1 MVGDLVGGRYRIIR
15 VLGSGG
21 FGETYLATDMDR
33 PGSPICVVKRL
44 RSSSN
49 DTEMVKLATRLFASE
64 AETLEK
70 LGKHPQ
76 IPHLLAYLTNNEQ
89 FYIVQEF
96 IEGHTLADEL
106 RRSIVKSEV
115 EVVQLL
121 REVLDILAFV
131 HDQGVIHRDIK
142 PDNLIR
148 RTSDKSLVL
157 IDFGAIKEVIG
168 QHTSSLQLGQE
179 TLTIAIGTNGYA
191 PTEQLGGRPRFS
203 SDLFALGM
211 IAIQALTGSSPQDL
225 EEDIE
230 SGEIRWLDK
239 ANISPPLQE
248 IVSKMVRY
256 HFRDRYQS
264 AVDAL
269 QDLNRAFPIPGDAI
283 SMLSSPPPPATSATT
298 ISRSPFSLGK
308 EIYKSP
314 NADLTYQKPT
324 NRKPFYTVLTVLSQV
339 LQGWASKTAATTT
352 TTQEQPPTCH
362 RDTAGRILIRR
373 EQSQRFQELF
383 ATSLITSGP
392 VVFHV
397 YGMGGVGKSTL
408 LQDLA
413 QQHAEQAS
421 FATLAFDLS
430 LGVES
435 PLELMAT
442 LYDTVL
448 TATKPGFWQQEVL
461 PGPDPFLSLYERYQ
475 ETLYAL
481 ETQPAVPGDQV
492 TDVQINS
499 INRWAKWSVKVF
511 NQLIPLPSLPAE
523 TLEQLTDASIE
534 ASTFLLTE
542 KDRWQRFLQ
551 QHRATRQQRGL
562 QQLMIDP
569 LPLLT
574 KAFVEALIHKAK
586 KRPLVLVLDTYE
598 RASPEINNWCWRYLL
613 ANTDLRRHPIRLVIA
628 SRHRLSRIEGWRRLQ
643 QNLQLVHETH
653 LGRLDEKQTHLYL
666 SQINVH
672 QPQQLQLAFHQT
684 KGLPYFLNWIR
695 EQIEQGIEVDF
706 SQGTD
711 EIAKVLL
718 QGLEPHQKRLV
729 QLAACCRWFNRPLLQ
744 YLLEAQN
751 PPIDF
756 DRAVDAHLNCF
767 DWLIQ
772 RDFVKVSHYRFH
784 LEDVAR
790 DTFRLSLWQDSPH
803 LFRQTHGLLA
813 QYFKNEAARRVDDD
827 TSIKEKINH
836 PEWRTYTT
844 EVFYHQ
850 SFSQEG
856 HQQVFTD
863 LLAEDMFQK
872 SEIVQ
877 TVVTAINA
885 EASIEHHPLLAHE
898 AKTFWTT
905 IQPNPEVSA

>member
-1 MVGDLVGGRYRIIR
+1 MVSEFVGGRYKIIR
-15 VLGSGG
+15 VLGQGG
-21 FGETYLATDMDR
+21 FGKTYLAADQHR
-33 PGSPICVVKRL
+33 PTTPVCVVKQL
-44 RSSSN
+44 RAPSN
-49 DTEMVKLATRLFASE
+49 DTKMVALANRLFARE

-70 LGKHPQ
+70 LGNHPQ
-76 IPHLLAYLTNNEQ
+76 IPLLLAYFIDNQQ

-96 IEGHTLADEL
+96 IEGNTLADEL
-106 RRSIVKSEV
+106 HPSTVKSEA
-115 EVVQLL
+115 EVVHLL

-131 HDQGVIHRDIK
+131 HGQGVIHRDLK

-157 IDFGAIKEVIG
+157 IDFGATKELPG
-168 QHTSSLQLGQE
+168 QLASSLQPGQE
-179 TLTIAIGTNGYA
+179 PFTIAIGTTGYA
-191 PTEQLGGRPRFS
+191 PVEQLRGRPRFS

-225 EEDIE
+225 EEDAE
-230 SGEIRWLDK
+230 SGETLWLDK

-248 IVSKMVRY
+248 IVNKMVRY

-264 AVDAL
+264 SADIL
-269 QDLNRAFPIPGDAI
+269 QDLNRAFPITGGAI
-283 SMLSSPPPPATSATT
+283 SMPSLPPQVTSAAPDRE
-298 ISRSPFSLGK
+298 SMAPSCEENPEPPESNEQYLKRSP
-308 EIYKSP
+308 
-314 NADLTYQKPT
+314 
-324 NRKPFYTVLTVLSQV
+324 NRKPFSTVFTALSQV
-339 LQGWASKTAATTT
+339 LHGCASNNTI
-352 TTQEQPPTCH
+352 QEQPPICH
-362 RDTAGRILIRR
+362 RDTTGRILIRR
-373 EQSQRFQELF
+373 EQAQRFQELF
-383 ATSLITSGP
+383 ATSLSTSGP

-397 YGMGGVGKSTL
+397 YGIGGVGKSTL
-408 LQDLA
+408 LRDLT
-413 QQHAEQAS
+413 QQYAEQAS
-421 FATLAFDLS
+421 FATLSFDLS

-442 LYDTVL
+442 LYETVL

-481 ETQPAVPGDQV
+481 ETQPAVPGEQV
-492 TDVQINS
+492 TDAQINS

-511 NQLIPLPSLPAE
+511 NQLIPLPSLPPE

-534 ASTFLLTE
+534 ASTFLLAE

-562 QQLMIDP
+562 QRLMIDP

-598 RASPEINNWCWRYLL
+598 KASPEINNWCWRYLL
-613 ANTDLRRHPIRLVIA
+613 ANTDLRQHPIRLLIA
-628 SRHRLSRIEGWRRLQ
+628 SRHRLSQVEGWRRLQ
-643 QNLQLVHETH
+643 QNLQLVYETS

-666 SQINVH
+666 SQLNVH
-672 QPQQLQLAFHQT
+672 QPQQLQSAFRQT

-695 EQIEQGIEVDF
+695 EQTEQGIEVDF
-706 SQGTD
+706 SQGSD

-718 QGLEPHQKRLV
+718 QGLQPHQKRLV

-744 YLLEAQN
+744 YLIEAQN
-751 PPIDF
+751 PHIDF
-756 DRAVDAHLNCF
+756 EQAVDAHLNCF

-772 RDFVKVSHYRFH
+772 RDFIKVSHYRFH

-790 DTFRLSLWQDSPH
+790 DTFRLSLWQDSPQ

-813 QYFKNEAARRVDDD
+813 QYFKNEAARRINDD

-863 LLAEDMFQK
+863 LIAEDIFQK

-905 IQPNPEVSA
+905 IQPNPEV